1 MTLLPPSLFDFKA
14 NPCTYASAYIYSY
27 LYVYIQHTSNWNIF
41 KYFYL
46 KILYKSLKRPT
57 CTENSVSAKPA
68 LNNFWCTFPFCHFGD
83 QNIKLF
89 TTMKR
94 KNFNWYPCKCLD
106 LVDSNIS
113 LQEQLISEWSWM
125 WLFNYITYKMTLIK
139 FLHKA
144 YLMVSA
150 RTKFHKA
157 AAWIFGTQTNTMNAV
172 IAQDVAISIRKRWN
186 TLRYQKSWPVYY
198 TEDVRNHDVL

>member
-1 MTLLPPSLFDFKA
+1 MYWKFSFSKACSKQLLMYVPILSLWWSKHKTLYDYEK
-14 NPCTYASAYIYSY
+14 
-27 LYVYIQHTSNWNIF
+27 
-41 KYFYL
+41 
-46 KILYKSLKRPT
+46 
-57 CTENSVSAKPA
+57 
-68 LNNFWCTFPFCHFGD
+68 
-83 QNIKLF
+83 
-89 TTMKR
+89 

-125 WLFNYITYKMTLIK
+125 WLFNYIIYKMTLIK
-139 FLHKA
+139 FPHKA